1 MIAKILRIQRDDRFF
16 LLEKELEQEEPVL
29 KRNDMLLCKKIKIE
43 VSERD
48 AAVLDFMQSKC
59 RGLYNWWVM
68 KLREGER
75 WNLYE
80 AKKTLRKSKQYDPE
94 LRYVYGKLLAE
105 VYFRLDNAMKAFFH
119 RTKAGEKP
127 GFPRFK
133 PKHQFFTL
141 CYPAVCLE
149 VQNDTITLPTG
160 GGRNWG
166 PKRNPNIIAHLTEQP
181 PNHFHEVAVSRDA
194 CGKYYCSFVYEDAEN
209 SDDDRR
215 VETNLGGEKR
225 TTYPTRYAGIVAFDL
240 GIKTLATGVNDQ
252 GRFYHIGGFK
262 GYRWYN
268 RQLDK
273 IRSKRDRCKKK
284 SRRYI
289 HLSNVYKRVSER
301 KRHKQQDCLH
311 KASHLI
317 AHQLAE
323 RAVVIGDLSQRQMVI
338 KEKDQEIP
346 KERNKRRIRNRM
358 VYNDWGLYGL
368 VKMLTYKCLRFGK
381 ELYIISERDTTKT
394 CHACKHMQA
403 MPLWKRTYRCQNC
416 DLVMDRD
423 ENSALNIY
431 QRFLARPGPH
441 THKECGV
448 LYDLTESYSNQM

>member
-1 MIAKILRIQRDDRFF
+1 M
-16 LLEKELEQEEPVL
+16 
-29 KRNDMLLCKKIKIE
+29 
-43 VSERD
+43 
-48 AAVLDFMQSKC
+48 
-59 RGLYNWWVM
+59 
-68 KLREGER
+68 
-75 WNLYE
+75 
-80 AKKTLRKSKQYDPE
+80 
-94 LRYVYGKLLAE
+94 YGKLLAE

-119 RTKAGEKP
+119 RAKAGEKP
-127 GFPRFK
+127 GFPRSRRTHGLHCAIPRCAWK
-133 PKHQFFTL
+133 YRMTRSPYQ
-141 CYPAVCLE
+141 LE
-149 VQNDTITLPTG
+149 EAETG
-160 GGRNWG
+160 VLNV
-166 PKRNPNIIAHLTEQP
+166 IQTFIAHLTEQP

-209 SDDDRR
+209 SDDDRK

-301 KRHKQQDCLH
+301 KRRKQRDCLH

-346 KERNKRRIRNRM
+346 IERHKRRIRNRM
-358 VYNDWGLYGL
+358 VYNDWGLYGF
-368 VKMLTYKCLRFGK
+368 VQMLTYKCLRFGK

-394 CHACKHMQA
+394 CHACKQMQA

-448 LYDLTESYSNQM
+448 LHGLTESYSNQM